1 MPVLTPQTASPRAK
15 CIVDLLSK
23 VQRPFLFL
31 VTVFGEPPHSVTRK
45 YHVRAPDDASAAG
58 KGLELFTNEFTPR
71 YIAILT
77 ATNVP
82 KAKQE

>member
-1 MPVLTPQTASPRAK
+1 MIQTLLSATPRAK
-15 CIVDLLSK
+15 AIVDLLSK

-31 VTVFGEPPHSVTRK
+31 VTVFGEPPHACIRK

-58 KGLELFTNEFTPR
+58 KGLELFTAEFTPR
-71 YIAILT
+71 PIAMLT
-77 ATNVP
+77 GTNVP

>member
-1 MPVLTPQTASPRAK
+1 MPVLTPQTATPRCR

-31 VTVFGEPPHSVTRK
+31 VTVFGEPPHSVIRK
-45 YHVRAPDDASAAG
+45 YHIRAPDDSSAAG
-58 KGLELFTNEFTPR
+58 RGLELFVNEFTPR
-71 YIAILT
+71 HIGILT